1 MGWFILVYLG
11 LEGLG
16 VFVVLVC
23 VFFCSGFAVVCSGF
37 VVFVFLLDC
46 CWCSCFFGGLCVFD
60 CFLFFWLEGLRVK

>member
-23 VFFCSGFAVVCSGF
+23 FFFCSGFTFVCFGF
-37 VVFVFLLDC
+37 VFVLLLVLFLFFGVFVF
-46 CWCSCFFGGLCVFD
+46 
-60 CFLFFWLEGLRVK
+60 FLFFFVCFCFLSFGGFKG